1 MNKSLAI
8 IAGEPN
14 SISSEIIF
22 KTWKLRKKY
31 KHNPFFVIGSI
42 NLFNLQNKKL
52 KYKIKIK
59 KINKNF
65 KINDLK
71 KNELPVYNID
81 YRQKQSFEK
90 ISTKSNKYIFKC
102 FEEGIKFVKNKKIIG
117 FVNCPISK
125 ETLFKNKHQ
134 GITEFISKKAG
145 RSGKESMLIYNKKL
159 AVSPVTTHIPLSLVS
174 KKINQNKIINKVK
187 LINNF
192 YKKNFKKKPSFAIL
206 GLNPHNFSSQK
217 INEEKEI
224 IVKSVKKLSRLK
236 INVKGPIST
245 DTSFMSFQKNKFD
258 VIIGMYHDQVL
269 TPFKALFNFDA
280 VNVTLGLPYVRT
292 SPDHGVASNIV
303 GKNIANPASLIESIK
318 FFNYI
323 K

>member
-22 KTWKLRKKY
+22 KIWKLRKKY
-31 KHNPFFVIGSI
+31 KHKPFFIIGSI
-42 NLFNLQNKKL
+42 NLLNLQKKKL
-52 KYKIKIK
+52 KYKVKIK
-59 KINKNF
+59 KIDQNF
-65 KINDLK
+65 KISDLK
-71 KNELPVYNID
+71 KNELPVYNIN
-81 YRQKQSFEK
+81 YHQKKSFGK
-90 ISTKSNKYIFKC
+90 ISTNSNKYIFKC
-102 FEEGIKFVKNKKIIG
+102 FEEVFKFIKNKKIIG

-125 ETLFKNKHQ
+125 ETLFKNNHQ

-145 RSGKESMLIYNKKL
+145 KRGEESMLIYNKKL
-159 AVSPVTTHIPLSLVS
+159 AVSPVTTHISLAKVS
-174 KKINQNKIINKVK
+174 KEINQYKIINKVK

-192 YKKNFKKKPSFAIL
+192 YKKTFNKKPCFAIL
-206 GLNPHNFSSQK
+206 GLNPHNFSTQK
-217 INEEKEI
+217 ISEEKEI
-224 IVKSVKKLSRLK
+224 IVKSVKKLIKLK
-236 INVKGPIST
+236 INVKGQISA
-245 DTSFMSFQKNKFD
+245 DTSFMQFQKNKFD

-280 VNVTLGLPYVRT
+280 VNVTLGLPYIRT
-292 SPDHGVASNIV
+292 SPDHGVANNIA
-303 GKNIANPASLIESIK
+303 GKKIANPTSLIESIK